1 MLHSICVFLEIH
13 NILSLMQAFWYKL
26 NLYLTD
32 SEFLKC
38 LERTA
43 TLFSKNLKKSSPL
56 TLALVCSLWLPLKA
70 IYYPNFRFIKAAVV
84 KRDVLLTS
92 NIPLVQPPLKR
103 ESRKAALTWVTFGG
117 AHRGVMVFGRCPDW
131 GVFFGGGIYGRD
143 SLSFTVCYWDWSLLP

>member
-1 MLHSICVFLEIH
+1 MEIH
-13 NILSLMQAFWYKL
+13 NVLSLIQAFWYKL

-43 TLFSKNLKKSSPL
+43 TLLSKNPKESSAL
-56 TLALVCSLWLPLKA
+56 ILALLCSIWLSFKA
-70 IYYPNFRFIKAAVV
+70 FYYPNFRFTKSTIV
-84 KRDVLLTS
+84 KYNVLLTS
-92 NIPLVQPPLKR
+92 NTPPVRRPLKR